1 MNFVFISPQFPSSYW
16 QFCDRLSKRGVTV
29 LGIGDTPYDR
39 LADEVKSS
47 LAEYYWVSSL
57 ENYDE
62 VSRAVAFLM
71 WKFGRIDWIESNNEH
86 WLGLDARLRSDFNV
100 GTGPDAFEARVLTSK
115 ADMKVYYARAG
126 VPSARQTRLRGREN
140 AVAFAEGTPSRAGV
154 GWPIIAK
161 PERGVGSLGVRRLDD
176 AEALEAFLREW
187 DGSDYLLEECVSGT
201 IVAYDAIVDSHGEPV
216 FENMDVFPPSMLD
229 VATDGLD
236 LTYMTPPTV
245 DPNLAR
251 VGRRCIESFALRSR
265 FVHLEFFRLD
275 HDMEGLGRAGDYVG
289 LEVNVR
295 PPGGLTPDMMNFAH
309 SCDVYDIWAA
319 MVCEDGWSWRDEGDP
334 YWCIYASRRNGRP
347 YAHSHDDV
355 RTAFGGSLLIDK
367 PVPGAL
373 AGEMG
378 DHLYIARFETEGQA
392 QEFARF
398 VQETL

>member
-47 LAEYYWVSSL
+47 LAEYYWVLSL

-71 WKFGRIDWIESNNEH
+71 WKYGRIDWIESNNEH

-236 LTYMTPPTV
+236 LTYMTLPTV
-245 DPNLAR
+245 DPNLTR
-251 VGRRCIESFALRSR
+251 VARRCIESFALRSR

-319 MVCEDGWSWRDEGDP
+319 MVCEDGCSWRDEGDP

-347 YAHSHDDV
+347 YAHSHDEV

>member
-16 QFCDRLSKRGVTV
+16 QFCDRLTKRGVTV

-71 WKFGRIDWIESNNEH
+71 WKYGRIDWIESNNEH

-229 VATDGLD
+229 VATDGLVERGQGD
-236 LTYMTPPTV
+236 
-245 DPNLAR
+245 
-251 VGRRCIESFALRSR
+251 
-265 FVHLEFFRLD
+265 
-275 HDMEGLGRAGDYVG
+275 AGADG
-289 LEVNVR
+289 LEETALVDDHLASGDPV
-295 PPGGLTPDMMNFAH
+295 GGDGAIGDGQVFDAH
-309 SCDVYDIWAA
+309 VGHELHDGLDDAGADVYDIWAA
-319 MVCEDGWSWRDEGDP
+319 MVCEDGCSWRDEGDP

-347 YAHSHDDV
+347 YAHSHDEV
-355 RTAFGGSLLIDK
+355 RAAFGGSLLIDK

-378 DHLYIARFETEGQA
+378 DHLFIARFETEGQA

>member
-71 WKFGRIDWIESNNEH
+71 WKYGRIDWIESNNEH

-100 GTGPDAFEARVLTSK
+100 GTGLDAFEARVLTSK

-126 VPSARQTRLRGREN
+126 VPSARQTRLRGRED

-176 AEALEAFLREW
+176 AEALDAFLREW

-236 LTYMTPPTV
+236 LTYMALPTV

-319 MVCEDGWSWRDEGDP
+319 MVCEDGCSWRDEGDP

-347 YAHSHDDV
+347 YAHSHDEV
-355 RTAFGGSLLIDK
+355 RAAFGGSLLIDK

>member
-71 WKFGRIDWIESNNEH
+71 WKYGRIDWIESNNEH

-176 AEALEAFLREW
+176 AEALDAFLREW

-201 IVAYDAIVDSHGEPV
+201 IVAYDAIVDSHCEPI

-236 LTYMTPPTV
+236 LTYMTLPTV
-245 DPNLAR
+245 DPNLTR

-319 MVCEDGWSWRDEGDP
+319 MVCEDGCSWRDEGDP

-347 YAHSHDDV
+347 YAHSHDEV
-355 RTAFGGSLLIDK
+355 RAAFGGSLLIDK

>member
-71 WKFGRIDWIESNNEH
+71 WKYGRIDWIESNNEH

-100 GTGPDAFEARVLTSK
+100 GTGLDAFEARVLTSK

-201 IVAYDAIVDSHGEPV
+201 IVAYDAIVDSHGEPI
-216 FENMDVFPPSMLD
+216 FENMDEFPPSMLD
-229 VATDGLD
+229 VAVDGLD
-236 LTYMTPPTV
+236 LTYMALPTV

-265 FVHLEFFRLD
+265 FVHMEFFRLD
-275 HDMEGLGRAGDYVG
+275 HDMEGLGHAGDYVG

-319 MVCEDGWSWRDEGDP
+319 MVCEDGCSWRDEGDP

-347 YAHSHDDV
+347 YAHSHDEV
-355 RTAFGGSLLIDK
+355 RAAFGGSLLIDK

>member
-16 QFCDRLSKRGVTV
+16 QFCDRLTKRGVTV

-71 WKFGRIDWIESNNEH
+71 WKYGRIDWIESNNEH

-100 GTGPDAFEARVLTSK
+100 GTGPDAFEAQVLTSK

-126 VPSARQTRLRGREN
+126 VPSARQTRLRGRED

-176 AEALEAFLREW
+176 AEALDAFLREW

-236 LTYMTPPTV
+236 LTYMTLPTV

-319 MVCEDGWSWRDEGDP
+319 MVCEDGCSWRDEGDP

-347 YAHSHDDV
+347 YAHSHDEV

>member
-16 QFCDRLSKRGVTV
+16 QFCDRLTKRGVTV

-71 WKFGRIDWIESNNEH
+71 WKYGRIDWIESNNEH

-245 DPNLAR
+245 DPNLAC

-319 MVCEDGWSWRDEGDP
+319 MVCEDGCSWRDEGDP

-347 YAHSHDDV
+347 YAHSHDEV

>member
-71 WKFGRIDWIESNNEH
+71 WKYGRIDWIESNNEH

-100 GTGPDAFEARVLTSK
+100 GTGPDSFEAQVLTSK

-176 AEALEAFLREW
+176 VEALDAFLRAW

-236 LTYMTPPTV
+236 LTYMTLPTV

-319 MVCEDGWSWRDEGDP
+319 MVCEDGCSWRDEGDP

-347 YAHSHDDV
+347 YAHSHDEV